1 MGKIQSL
8 TEISFASRPNG
19 AENRATTLSC
29 YKFLNPILPEMISMV
44 TRTRAR
50 AANNPRERYSTNHDP
65 DHAADNEP

>member
-1 MGKIQSL
+1 
-8 TEISFASRPNG
+8 
-19 AENRATTLSC
+19 
-29 YKFLNPILPEMISMV
+29 MV